1 MAYPS
6 TEIDRFRQ
14 QVARTVENM
23 RDIDALLAV
32 VEDHG
37 STDAERQAFFAAEF
51 GEGTNNSDITW
62 AQFAPRILAL
72 RAIRTSWGTNKF
84 AIAKLLK

>member
-1 MAYPS
+1 MAYPD
-6 TEIDRFRQ
+6 TEVNRFRL
-14 QVARTVENM
+14 QVGRTIEAI
-23 RDIDALLAV
+23 RDIDPLLAI

-37 STDAERQAFFAAEF
+37 ATDQERQAFFAEQF

-62 AQFAPRILAL
+62 AQFAAGILAL
-72 RAIRTSWGTNKF
+72 RAIRTAWGTNKF

>member
-6 TEIDRFRQ
+6 TEIDRFRT

-37 STDAERQAFFAAEF
+37 ATDTARQAFFEAEF
-51 GEGTNNSDITW
+51 GGTNNPDITW
-62 AQFAPRILAL
+62 AEFAAGILAL
-72 RAIRTSWGTNKF
+72 RAMRTAWATNKY

>member
-6 TEIDRFRQ
+6 TEVDKFRA
-14 QVARTVENM
+14 QVQRTVENM
-23 RDIDALLAV
+23 RDIDPLLAI

-37 STDAERQAFFAAEF
+37 TTDAERQAFFQDEF
-51 GEGTNNSDITW
+51 GADSNNTDLTW
-62 AQFAPRILAL
+62 AQFAAGIVAL
-72 RAIRTSWGTNKF
+72 RAMRTAWATNKY